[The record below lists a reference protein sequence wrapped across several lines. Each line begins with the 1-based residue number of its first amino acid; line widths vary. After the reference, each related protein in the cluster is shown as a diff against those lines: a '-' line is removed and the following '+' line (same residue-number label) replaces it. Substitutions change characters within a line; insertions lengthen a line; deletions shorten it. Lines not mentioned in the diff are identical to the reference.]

1 MKTLI
6 FEKEGH
12 IGLITLNRPHRLN
25 ALSHTLVRELHELFD
40 ILDEDLDTRVL
51 VLTGAGRGFCAG
63 ADLKGGEEGGGTWDE
78 TLGPIQ
84 SQYRLQ
90 QAYASLVIRMREIPQ
105 PIIAAVNGPA
115 AGGGLCL
122 ALASDVRFA
131 SESAR
136 FNCAFV
142 KLGLSAGEM
151 GSSYFLPRIVGAS
164 MTAELMYTGRLINAR
179 TALEIGLVSKVLP
192 DGQVVN
198 AAKELAHEMLQN
210 APLALR
216 MTKEVFNFGLCA
228 PSLEHQIHMENRTQT
243 INFFTD
249 DFREGAMSFLEKRTP
264 QYGDK

>member
-1 MKTLI
+1 MKTLM

-12 IGLITLNRPHRLN
+12 IGLITLNRPNRLN
-25 ALSHTLVRELHELFD
+25 ALSHTMVRELHELFNR
-40 ILDEDLDTRVL
+40 LDEDVDTRVVL
-51 VLTGAGRGFCAG
+51 LTGAGRGFCAG
-63 ADLKGGEEGGGTWDE
+63 ADLRGGDGEGAWDE
-78 TLGPIQ
+78 RLGPIQ

-90 QAYASLVIRMREIPQ
+90 QGYASLVIRLREIPQ
-105 PIIAAVNGPA
+105 PVIAAVNGPA

-122 ALASDVRFA
+122 ALAADVRYA

-142 KLGLSAGEM
+142 KLGLSGGEM

-164 MTAELMYTGRLINAR
+164 KAAEIMYTGRLVDAR
-179 TALEIGLVSKVLP
+179 TALEMGLVSKVTP
-192 DGQVVN
+192 DGEVVQ
-198 AAKELAHEMLQN
+198 AAKELALEMLSN
-210 APLALR
+210 APFALR

-243 INFFTD
+243 VNFFTD
-249 DFREGAMSFLEKRTP
+249 DFREGAMSFLEKRAP

>member
-1 MKTLI
+1 MKTI
-6 FEKEGH
+6 TYEKDGH

-25 ALSHTLVRELHELFD
+25 ALSHTMVRELHQLFN
-40 ILDEDLDTRVL
+40 ILDEELETRVL
-51 VLTGAGRGFCAG
+51 IITGAGRGFCAG
-63 ADLKGGEEGGGTWDE
+63 ADLKGGEDEGAWDDR
-78 TLGPIQ
+78 LGPIQ

-90 QAYASLVIRMREIPQ
+90 QGYANLVIRMRQIPQ

-122 ALASDVRFA
+122 ALASDVRYA

-142 KLGLSAGEM
+142 KLGLSGGEM
-151 GSSYFLPRIVGAS
+151 GTSYFLPRMVGAS
-164 MTAELMYTGRLINAR
+164 KAAELMYTGRLIDAQ
-179 TALEIGLVSKVLP
+179 TACEIGMVSKVTP
-192 DGQVVN
+192 DGEVVA
-198 AAKELAHEMLQN
+198 AAKELANEMLAN

-228 PSLEHQIHMENRTQT
+228 PSLESQVHMENRTQT

-249 DFREGAMSFLEKRTP
+249 DFREGAMSFLMKRAP
-264 QYGDK
+264 EYGDK

>member
-1 MKTLI
+1 MKTI
-6 FEKEGH
+6 TFEKDGH
-12 IGLITLNRPHRLN
+12 VGLITLNRPKRLN
-25 ALSHTLVRELHELFD
+25 ALSQTMVRELIEL
-40 ILDEDLDTRVL
+40 LDRLCEDLDTRVVL
-51 VLTGAGRGFCAG
+51 LTGAGRGFCAG
-63 ADLKGGEEGGGTWDE
+63 ADLKGGDGEGAWDE
-78 TLGPIQ
+78 SLGPIQ

-90 QAYASLVIRMREIPQ
+90 QGYASLVTRLREIPQ

-122 ALASDVRFA
+122 ALAADVRYA

-136 FNCAFV
+136 FNCAFI
-142 KLGLSAGEM
+142 KLGLSGGEM

-164 MTAELMYTGRLINAR
+164 MTAELMYTGRLIDAD
-179 TALEIGLVSKVLP
+179 TALKIGLVSKVVP
-192 DGQVVN
+192 DGEVVK
-198 AAKELAHEMLQN
+198 AAGGLAAEMLSN

-249 DFREGAMSFLEKRTP
+249 DFREGATSFLENRAP
-264 QYGDK
+264 EYGDK

>member
-1 MKTLI
+1 MKTLTY
-6 FEKEGH
+6 EKDGH
-12 IGLITLNRPHRLN
+12 IGIITLNRPDRLN
-25 ALSHTLVRELHELFD
+25 ALSHTLVRELHQLFD
-40 ILDEDLDTRVL
+40 RLDEELDARVL
-51 VLTGAGRGFCAG
+51 LLTGAGRGFCAG
-63 ADLKGGEEGGGTWDE
+63 ADLRGGDGEGAWDE
-78 TLGPIQ
+78 SLGPIQ

-90 QAYASLVIRMREIPQ
+90 QGYASLVTRMREIPQ

-122 ALASDVRFA
+122 ALAADVRYA

-142 KLGLSAGEM
+142 KLGLSGCEM

-164 MTAELMYTGRLINAR
+164 MAAELMYTGRIVDAQ
-179 TALEIGLVSKVLP
+179 TALEMGLVSKVVP
-192 DGQVVN
+192 DDAVVD
-198 AAKELAHEMLQN
+198 AARELAAEMLSN

-216 MTKEVFNFGLCA
+216 MTKEVLNFGLCA

-249 DFREGAMSFLEKRTP
+249 DFREGAMSFLEKRASE
-264 QYGDK
+264 YGDK

>member
-1 MKTLI
+1 MKTLL
-6 FEKEGH
+6 FEKDGH
-12 IGLITLNRPHRLN
+12 IGIITLNRPHRLN
-25 ALSHTLVRELHELFD
+25 ALSHTIVRELHQLFNK
-40 ILDEDLDTRVL
+40 LDEDLGTRV
-51 VLTGAGRGFCAG
+51 VIMTGAGRGFCAG
-63 ADLKGGEEGGGTWDE
+63 ADLKGGDGETSWDE
-78 TLGPIQ
+78 NLGPIQ

-90 QAYASLVIRMREIPQ
+90 QGYANLTIRMRQIPQ

-142 KLGLSAGEM
+142 KLGLSGCEM

-164 MTAELMYTGRLINAR
+164 KAAELMYTGRLIDAK
-179 TALEIGLVSKVLP
+179 TALDIGLVSKVTP
-192 DGQVVN
+192 DGQVVD
-198 AAKELAHEMLQN
+198 AAKELAREMLGN

-228 PSLEHQIHMENRTQT
+228 SSLENQIAMENRTQT
-243 INFFTD
+243 VNFMTD
-249 DFREGAMSFLEKRTP
+249 DFREGAMSFLEKRKP
-264 QYGDK
+264 EYGDK